1 MCIRDSYSAGR
12 QKQRCCGENFR
23 IQKSGD
29 CCQSREHFT
38 HVQSAVERILVEKI
52 RFKTGQV
59 VLRGVC
65 TRHLFTQACALK
77 SCQVAEVIR
86 MDKIIVKS
94 TK

>member
-1 MCIRDSYSAGR
+1 MIRLNSFWFAPDFTATIVQVDR
-12 QKQRCCGENFR
+12 N
-23 IQKSGD
+23 KSVVGKI
-29 CCQSREHFT
+29 SVFT